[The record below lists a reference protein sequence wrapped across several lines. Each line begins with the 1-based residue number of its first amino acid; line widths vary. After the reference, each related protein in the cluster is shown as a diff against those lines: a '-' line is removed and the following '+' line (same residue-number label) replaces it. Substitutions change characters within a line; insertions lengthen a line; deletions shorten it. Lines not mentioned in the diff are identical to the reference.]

1 MFNFDGSFRRLPI
14 QSLGGSSI
22 ETDRNQLIKKAQI
35 ERKKREDLRV
45 KHLSTIKIQKLIR

>member
-14 QSLGGSSI
+14 QSLGGSSV

-35 ERKKREDLRV
+35 ERKKREESRV